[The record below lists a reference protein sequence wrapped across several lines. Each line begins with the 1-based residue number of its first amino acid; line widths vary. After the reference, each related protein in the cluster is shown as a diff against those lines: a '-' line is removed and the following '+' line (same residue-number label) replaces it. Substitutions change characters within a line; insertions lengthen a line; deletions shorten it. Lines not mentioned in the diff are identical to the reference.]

1 MRVSKKAWN
10 HLGFFTR
17 QEAVDL
23 LTERLVSQKRRVLM
37 KDCVRIIYYCHV
49 QRSSGC
55 RYEMSV
61 CIPNNPE
68 EKLRID
74 DCNVHT
80 CNPDS
85 TRLRRRAT
93 PRVEDFDKPI
103 ERRQPP
109 VIANGIKDD
118 IAVQYSFND
127 SVTNFLNGLN
137 DQFEADNDLEMVN
150 QNGYEC
156 ITEVGMAPSENL
168 AKFISEFDGST
179 RPSATSEPSSS
190 KVWSTVD
197 VEVVDFTKRP
207 DPPFTYVFHAKDE
220 ASQYS
225 YACPMINNQPDVVAD
240 ALLNL
245 FFQFGA
251 PSSVKLDSSY
261 RGSIIEEK
269 LAGKFPSTSIIFYA
283 ENKNKQGVIA
293 PRREETMIRERIFA
307 WLMEH
312 GTFNWF
318 KNLNEIKYM
327 HNSEW
332 IEELGGT
339 PLDIFFGRSRVVVS
353 SRKRKADGTPRDDDT
368 LSDSYTNNS
377 NEVREE
383 SSSLCAADLNQLK
396 QAGYHAMKSPKCEQ

>member
-1 MRVSKKAWN
+1 MQVSKKAWN

-23 LTERLVSQKRRVLM
+23 LTERLVSQKRRLPM
-37 KDCVRIIYYCHV
+37 KECVRIIYYCQV

-74 DCNVHT
+74 DYNVHT
-80 CNPDS
+80 CNPES
-85 TRLRRRAT
+85 ARRKRRAI
-93 PRVEDFDKPI
+93 PRLEDFDKPI
-103 ERRQPP
+103 ERREPP
-109 VIANGIKDD
+109 VIATGMKDD
-118 IAVQYSFND
+118 IAVQHSLND
-127 SVTNFLNGLN
+127 SVTSSRLN
-137 DQFEADNDLEMVN
+137 DKFEADNDSKMVN

-156 ITEVGMAPSENL
+156 KTEIAMAPSENL
-168 AKFISEFDGST
+168 AKFNSEFDGSA
-179 RPSATSEPSSS
+179 RPFSTSESTFS

-207 DPPFTYVFHAKDE
+207 DSSFKYVFHAKDE

-225 YACPMINNQPDVVAD
+225 YACPMINNQPDVIAD

-269 LAGKFPSTSIIFYA
+269 LAEKFPSTDLVFYA

-293 PRREETMIRERIFA
+293 PRREESMIRERIIA

-312 GTFNWF
+312 ETFNWS

-332 IEELGGT
+332 IEELDG
-339 PLDIFFGRSRVVVS
+339 
-353 SRKRKADGTPRDDDT
+353 SRKRKADGTPRDVET
-368 LSDSYTNNS
+368 SATAT
-377 NEVREE
+377 RITP
-383 SSSLCAADLNQLK
+383 
-396 QAGYHAMKSPKCEQ
+396 MK